1 MGRVVPEARQAGSWL
16 LSDLQRRVAAVL
28 AKLPASSEFV
38 LAGGGAL
45 IAHGDVNRLTR
56 DLDFFTVEPARV
68 NELLPEFEAALR
80 AAGWDVIEEKVAVG
94 FARLVVVDGDERTG
108 VDLATDARLLPV
120 EPSEFGPLLSTEEL
134 AVDKVLAVFG
144 RAEARDFVDLAALE
158 PRFGLE
164 HLCQLA
170 AAKDAGF
177 QRSVLLEMLGRF
189 DRLPRD
195 EFDVDDDGFESIVE
209 IVRRWS
215 SALRK
220 GSSEGGEVAT
230 NHS

>member
-1 MGRVVPEARQAGSWL
+1 MVQPTRPAGPWL

-28 AKLPASSEFV
+28 AGLPAASEFV

-56 DLDFFTVEPARV
+56 DLDFFAEEPARV
-68 NELLPEFEAALR
+68 DELLPVLEAALR
-80 AAGWDVIEEKVAVG
+80 AAGWEVHEEQVAVG
-94 FARLVVVDGDERTG
+94 FARLVVVDGDEQTG

-158 PRFGLE
+158 LGSAWSISVSWPPPRTPASG
-164 HLCQLA
+164 A
-170 AAKDAGF
+170 
-177 QRSVLLEMLGRF
+177 
-189 DRLPRD
+189 
-195 EFDVDDDGFESIVE
+195 
-209 IVRRWS
+209 
-215 SALRK
+215 
-220 GSSEGGEVAT
+220 
-230 NHS
+230 